1 MEKFTNVAA
10 TVARLVSLYEAREA
24 RITAAFKESNSD
36 MEPTRDYNGRFHAP
50 CNGYRLPDGYAAM
63 CEIGSIDEEKLY
75 SAGEYLPEP
84 VFDEEHA
91 YNRANLI
98 RNLPNEYRQKAKAP
112 VSIILELQ
120 AADVYRLKVTHGKE
134 WDENGVQVA
143 YAYLEGLKSLVDA
156 AVVDLGTI
164 YNGSKVTGPEVYL
177 EGRQTV
183 TGVIVMVKPEHDPV
197 YGPTVKMMVKTAEG
211 HKFYGTMPK
220 ALPMESQ
227 GKSVTFTATFK
238 PGKGGMTY
246 YSRPTG
252 ASIND

>member
-1 MEKFTNVAA
+1 MEKFTSVAA
-10 TVARLVSLYEAREA
+10 TVARLVSQYEAREA

-36 MEPTRDYNGRFHAP
+36 IEPSRDHNGRFHAP

-91 YNRANLI
+91 YNRASLI
-98 RNLPNEYRQKAKAP
+98 RKLPNAYRQKAKAP

-120 AADVYRLKVTHGKE
+120 AADVHQLQVTHGRA

-156 AVVDLGTI
+156 AVIDLGTI
-164 YNGSKVTGPEVYL
+164 YNGSKVTGPELYM
-177 EGRQTV
+177 EGKQTV
-183 TGVIVMVKPEHDPV
+183 TGEIVMVKIENDPM
-197 YGPTVKMMVKTAEG
+197 YGPSTKMLVKTAEG
-211 HKFYGTMPK
+211 HKLYGTMPK
-220 ALPMESQ
+220 ALPFESE
-227 GKSVTFTATFK
+227 GKTVTFTATFK

-246 YSRPTG
+246 YSRPTC
-252 ASIND
+252 ASLA